1 MVKKSETLSWDDVL
15 PAAQIAFCI
24 WVGRPELRWAKKAW
38 MHIVKAGLAEYKT
51 GAGYCKAC
59 IRFLSLADLYYDWCY
74 VAFEEDHSNE
84 NIDSA
89 AEQFGMMDFHL
100 GQLIVT
106 EKGKDN
112 FDDDDFVESAE
123 SAISVLMYDYRKG
136 VVQAIMNGFGGQQGL
151 YASLC
156 LSNQNKKW
164 DLDAGTDITNISF
177 PMPSELS
184 AWEWI
189 DDGCYPYR

>member
-1 MVKKSETLSWDDVL
+1 
-15 PAAQIAFCI
+15 
-24 WVGRPELRWAKKAW
+24 
-38 MHIVKAGLAEYKT
+38 
-51 GAGYCKAC
+51 
-59 IRFLSLADLYYDWCY
+59 
-74 VAFEEDHSNE
+74 
-84 NIDSA
+84 
-89 AEQFGMMDFHL
+89 MMDFHL

-112 FDDDDFVESAE
+112 FDDDDFIDSADR
-123 SAISVLMYDYRKG
+123 AISTLMYDYRKE
-136 VVQAIMNGFGGQQGL
+136 VVQTIMNGFGGQQGL

-164 DLDAGTDITNISF
+164 DVDAGTDISNISF
-177 PMPSELS
+177 PLPSELS